1 MSQHGAPRG
10 GAGWALVITSVAGFM
25 AALDN
30 LVVTTALPS
39 IREDLG
45 GALHDLEWTVS
56 AYTLTFA
63 VLLMFGAALGD
74 RFGRRRLFLAG
85 LTVFTG
91 ASAAAALAPGID
103 ALIAARAVQGVGAA
117 VMMPLTLT
125 LLTAAVP
132 TERRGMAYG
141 IWGAVNG
148 LAVASG
154 PLVGGSLTEHISWQ
168 WIFWLNVPLG
178 LALLPLARLRL
189 AESHGTGAP
198 LDIRGT
204 LLASG
209 GLFGIVYGLVRG
221 PADGWTDAVVLTALF
236 AGAALLAGFVVH
248 GTRAAHPML
257 PMRLFRSRAF
267 AGINAASLLMFL
279 GMFGSIFLLSQ
290 YMQGVLGYSPTE
302 AGLRMLPWTGMP
314 MLVAPLAGLLSDR
327 IGGRP
332 VVAAGLFLQA
342 AGLAHLASVVTADAT
357 YAAQLPGLI
366 LGGVGMALFFAPASA
381 LVMSSV
387 RPREQGIASGANNAL
402 REVGGALGIAVMG
415 SIFAARGGYESAQ
428 TFVDGLRPAVAVG
441 AGVVGLAG
449 IAALVVPSGRRSGA
463 EATPGTAA
471 ERTAADTP
479 AGDTPTGRTVAD
491 SPGHGTPTRRT
502 GTDTPAGDTPT
513 RRTAADTPG
522 RDTPRSG
529 TQAAP
534 DTPVPGGVPGPVDP
548 APAAALTPEPGPATR

>member
-1 MSQHGAPRG
+1 MSQQASPSRG
-10 GAGWALVITSVAGFM
+10 RAAWALVITSVAGFM

-63 VLLMFGAALGD
+63 VLLMSGAALGD
-74 RFGRRRLFLAG
+74 RFGRRRLFLVG
-85 LTVFTG
+85 ITVFTV

-103 ALIAARAVQGVGAA
+103 SLIAARALQGAGAA

-132 TERRGMAYG
+132 AAKRGMAYG

-154 PLVGGSLTEHISWQ
+154 PLIGGSLTEHISWQ

-178 LALLPLARLRL
+178 IALLPLARLRL
-189 AESHGTGAP
+189 AESHGAGTR
-198 LDIRGT
+198 LDIPGT

-221 PADGWTDAVVLTALF
+221 PADGWTDSVVLLSLF
-236 AGAALLAGFVVH
+236 AGTSLLAGFV
-248 GTRAAHPML
+248 GYSARAENPML

-267 AGINAASLLMFL
+267 SGINAASLLMFL

-290 YMQGVLGYSPTE
+290 FMQGVLGYSPTE

-314 MLVAPLAGLLSDR
+314 MLVAPVAGLLADR

-332 VVAAGLFLQA
+332 VVATGLFLQA
-342 AGLAHLASVVTADAT
+342 AGLGYLASVVTADVS

-366 LGGVGMALFFAPASA
+366 ISGIGMALFFAPASH

-387 RPREQGIASGANNAL
+387 QTHEQGIASGANNAM

-415 SIFAARGGYESAQ
+415 SIFAAQGGYRSGQ
-428 TFVDGLRPAVAVG
+428 NFVDGLRPALVTGSAAVA
-441 AGVVGLAG
+441 LAAV
-449 IAALVVPSGRRSGA
+449 AALLI
-463 EATPGTAA
+463 
-471 ERTAADTP
+471 
-479 AGDTPTGRTVAD
+479 
-491 SPGHGTPTRRT
+491 PTRRHAT
-502 GTDTPAGDTPT
+502 RPGDPAGP
-513 RRTAADTPG
+513 AE
-522 RDTPRSG
+522 
-529 TQAAP
+529 
-534 DTPVPGGVPGPVDP
+534 P
-548 APAAALTPEPGPATR
+548 APVLDRVAG

>member
-1 MSQHGAPRG
+1 MSQQTARRG
-10 GAGWALVITSVAGFM
+10 GAVWALVITSVAGFM

-39 IREDLG
+39 IRKDLG
-45 GALHDLEWTVS
+45 GALDDLEWTVS

-91 ASAAAALAPGID
+91 ASAAAAMAPGIGS
-103 ALIAARAVQGVGAA
+103 LIAARAVQGVGAA

-132 TERRGMAYG
+132 AAKRGMAYG

-154 PLVGGSLTEHISWQ
+154 PLIGGSLTEHISWH

-178 LALLPLARLRL
+178 VALLPLARLRL
-189 AESHGTGAP
+189 AESYGAGAR
-198 LDIRGT
+198 LDLPGT
-204 LLASG
+204 LLVSG

-221 PADGWTDAVVLTALF
+221 PVDGWTGSLVLTGLI
-236 AGAALLAGFVVH
+236 AGAALLAGFVYH
-248 GTRAAHPML
+248 GSHNKHPML

-267 AGINAASLLMFL
+267 SGINAASLLMFL

-314 MLVAPLAGLLSDR
+314 MLVAPIAGILSDR

-332 VVAAGLFLQA
+332 VVATGLFLQA
-342 AGLAHLASVVTADAT
+342 AGLGCLASVATADVS

-366 LGGVGMALFFAPASA
+366 ISGIGMALFFAPASN

-387 RPREQGIASGANNAL
+387 LPTEQGIASGANNAL
-402 REVGGALGIAVMG
+402 REVGGALGIAVMS
-415 SIFAARGGYESAQ
+415 SIFSAQGGYESAQ
-428 TFVDGLRPAVAVG
+428 AFVDGLRPALVVG
-441 AGVVGLAG
+441 AAVVALAG
-449 IAALVVPSGRRSGA
+449 VAALLI
-463 EATPGTAA
+463 
-471 ERTAADTP
+471 
-479 AGDTPTGRTVAD
+479 
-491 SPGHGTPTRRT
+491 PTRRRTVLAT
-502 GTDTPAGDTPT
+502 GTTE
-513 RRTAADTPG
+513 
-522 RDTPRSG
+522 
-529 TQAAP
+529 
-534 DTPVPGGVPGPVDP
+534 P
-548 APAAALTPEPGPATR
+548 APVLETTAH

>member
-1 MSQHGAPRG
+1 MSQETARRG

-39 IREDLG
+39 IRKDLG
-45 GALHDLEWTVS
+45 GALDDLEWTVS

-85 LTVFTG
+85 LAVFTG
-91 ASAAAALAPGID
+91 ASAAAAMAPGID
-103 ALIAARAVQGVGAA
+103 SLIAARAVQGVGAA

-132 TERRGMAYG
+132 EAKRGMAYG

-154 PLVGGSLTEHISWQ
+154 PLIGGSLTEHVSWH

-198 LDIRGT
+198 LDIPGT

-221 PADGWTDAVVLTALF
+221 PADGWSSPLVLTGLF
-236 AGAALLAGFVVH
+236 AGAALLVGFVIH
-248 GTRAAHPML
+248 GSRAKNPML

-267 AGINAASLLMFL
+267 SGINAASLLMFL

-314 MLVAPLAGLLSDR
+314 MLVAPIAGILSDR

-342 AGLAHLASVVTADAT
+342 AGLGYLASVVTAHAS
-357 YAAQLPGLI
+357 YGAQLPGLI
-366 LGGVGMALFFAPASA
+366 VSGIGMALYFAPAA
-381 LVMSSV
+381 NLVMSAV
-387 RPREQGIASGANNAL
+387 RPQEQGIASGANNAL
-402 REVGGALGIAVMG
+402 REVGGALGVAVMS
-415 SIFAARGGYESAQ
+415 SIFSAQGGYESAQ
-428 TFVDGLRPAVAVG
+428 SFVDGLKPALVTGAAVVA
-441 AGVVGLAG
+441 LAG
-449 IAALVVPSGRRSGA
+449 IAALAIPGRRRAARLVA
-463 EATPGTAA
+463 EG
-471 ERTAADTP
+471 E
-479 AGDTPTGRTVAD
+479 
-491 SPGHGTPTRRT
+491 
-502 GTDTPAGDTPT
+502 
-513 RRTAADTPG
+513 
-522 RDTPRSG
+522 
-529 TQAAP
+529 
-534 DTPVPGGVPGPVDP
+534 P
-548 APAAALTPEPGPATR
+548 APALETVGG

>member
-1 MSQHGAPRG
+1 MSQQTARRG
-10 GAGWALVITSVAGFM
+10 GAVWALVITSVAGFM

-85 LTVFTG
+85 LAVFTG

-103 ALIAARAVQGVGAA
+103 SLIAARAVQGAGAA

-132 TERRGMAYG
+132 AAKRGMAYG

-154 PLVGGSLTEHISWQ
+154 PLVGGTLTEHISWQ

-198 LDIRGT
+198 LDIPGT

-221 PADGWTDAVVLTALF
+221 PADGWTGGLVLTGLF
-236 AGAALLAGFVVH
+236 AGTVLLTGFVLYSA
-248 GTRAAHPML
+248 RAKNPML

-267 AGINAASLLMFL
+267 SGINAASLLMFL

-314 MLVAPLAGLLSDR
+314 MLVAPIAGILADR
-327 IGGRP
+327 VGGRP

-342 AGLAHLASVVTADAT
+342 LGLGCMAVVATADAS
-357 YAAQLPGLI
+357 YAAQLPALI
-366 LGGVGMALFFAPASA
+366 ISGIGMALFFAPASH

-387 RPREQGIASGANNAL
+387 RPQEQGIASGANNAL
-402 REVGGALGIAVMG
+402 REVGGALGIAVMA
-415 SIFAARGGYESAQ
+415 SIFAAQGGYETGQ
-428 TFVDGLRPAVAVG
+428 TFVDGMRPALVTGSAVVAL
-441 AGVVGLAG
+441 AGV
-449 IAALVVPSGRRSGA
+449 AALLI
-463 EATPGTAA
+463 
-471 ERTAADTP
+471 
-479 AGDTPTGRTVAD
+479 
-491 SPGHGTPTRRT
+491 PTRRRT
-502 GTDTPAGDTPT
+502 EREPAPVEPAPVLE
-513 RRTAADTPG
+513 TAA
-522 RDTPRSG
+522 R
-529 TQAAP
+529 
-534 DTPVPGGVPGPVDP
+534 
-548 APAAALTPEPGPATR
+548 

>member
-1 MSQHGAPRG
+1 MSQQTARRG
-10 GAGWALVITSVAGFM
+10 GAAWALVITSVAGFM

-45 GALHDLEWTVS
+45 GGLHDLEWTVS

-74 RFGRRRLFLAG
+74 RFGRRRLFIAG

-91 ASAAAALAPGID
+91 ASAAAAMAPGID
-103 ALIAARAVQGVGAA
+103 SLIAARAVQGVGAA

-132 TERRGMAYG
+132 AAKRGMAYG

-154 PLVGGSLTEHISWQ
+154 PLVGGTLTEHISWQ

-198 LDIRGT
+198 LDIPGT

-221 PADGWTDAVVLTALF
+221 PADGWTGSLVLTGLF
-236 AGAALLAGFVVH
+236 AGSALLAGFILYS
-248 GTRAAHPML
+248 TRAKNPML

-314 MLVAPLAGLLSDR
+314 MLVAPIAGILADR

-332 VVAAGLFLQA
+332 VVATGLFLQA
-342 AGLAHLASVVTADAT
+342 LGLGYMAVVATADAS
-357 YAAQLPGLI
+357 YGSQLPALI
-366 LGGVGMALFFAPASA
+366 VSGIGMALYFAPASH

-387 RPREQGIASGANNAL
+387 RPSEQGIASGANNAL
-402 REVGGALGIAVMG
+402 REVGGALGIAVMA
-415 SIFAARGGYESAQ
+415 SIFAAQGGYETGQ
-428 TFVDGLRPAVAVG
+428 TFVDGMRPALVTGSAVVA
-441 AGVVGLAG
+441 LAG
-449 IAALVVPSGRRSGA
+449 IAALLI
-463 EATPGTAA
+463 
-471 ERTAADTP
+471 
-479 AGDTPTGRTVAD
+479 
-491 SPGHGTPTRRT
+491 PTRRRT
-502 GTDTPAGDTPT
+502 ERQTRPGEPAPVLE
-513 RRTAADTPG
+513 TAAH
-522 RDTPRSG
+522 
-529 TQAAP
+529 
-534 DTPVPGGVPGPVDP
+534 
-548 APAAALTPEPGPATR
+548 

>member
-1 MSQHGAPRG
+1 MSQQTARRG
-10 GAGWALVITSVAGFM
+10 GAVWALVITSVAGFM

-74 RFGRRRLFLAG
+74 RFGRRRLFLVG

-91 ASAAAALAPGID
+91 ASAAAALAPGLD

-117 VMMPLTLT
+117 IMMPLTLT
-125 LLTAAVP
+125 LLTAAVSP
-132 TERRGMAYG
+132 AKRGMAYG

-154 PLVGGSLTEHISWQ
+154 PLIGGSLTEHVSWQ

-178 LALLPLARLRL
+178 LAVLPLARLRL
-189 AESHGTGAP
+189 AESYAPGAR
-198 LDIRGT
+198 LDITGT

-209 GLFGIVYGLVRG
+209 GLFGIVYALVRG
-221 PADGWTDAVVLTALF
+221 PLDGWSSGTVLVSLSVGVVLL
-236 AGAALLAGFVVH
+236 GGFVRH
-248 GTRAAHPML
+248 GIRAKAPML

-267 AGINAASLLMFL
+267 SGINAASLLMFL

-290 YMQGVLGYSPTE
+290 YMQGVLNYSPTE

-314 MLVAPLAGLLSDR
+314 MLVSPLAGYLSDR

-342 AGLAHLASVVTADAT
+342 VGLAWYAVVVAPDVS
-357 YAAQLPGLI
+357 YSAQLPALI
-366 LGGVGMALFFAPASA
+366 ISGVGMALYFAPAA
-381 LVMSSV
+381 NLVMSSV
-387 RPREQGIASGANNAL
+387 RPQEQGIASGANNAL
-402 REVGGALGIAVMG
+402 REVGGALGIAVMS
-415 SIFAARGGYESAQ
+415 SIFSAQGGYESAQ
-428 TFVDGLRPAVAVG
+428 KFVDGLEPALWVG
-441 AGVVGLAG
+441 AGLVALAG
-449 IAALVVPSGRRSGA
+449 VAALCIPGRRA
-463 EATPGTAA
+463 TAA
-471 ERTAADTP
+471 GPGEPVAKPQEDLVAA
-479 AGDTPTGRTVAD
+479 
-491 SPGHGTPTRRT
+491 
-502 GTDTPAGDTPT
+502 
-513 RRTAADTPG
+513 
-522 RDTPRSG
+522 
-529 TQAAP
+529 
-534 DTPVPGGVPGPVDP
+534 
-548 APAAALTPEPGPATR
+548 

>member
-1 MSQHGAPRG
+1 MSQQTARRG
-10 GAGWALVITSVAGFM
+10 GAVWALVITSVAGFM

-45 GALHDLEWTVS
+45 GGLHDLEWTVS

-85 LTVFTG
+85 LAVFTG
-91 ASAAAALAPGID
+91 ASAAAAMAPGID
-103 ALIAARAVQGVGAA
+103 SLIAARAVQGAGAA

-132 TERRGMAYG
+132 AAKRGMAYG

-154 PLVGGSLTEHISWQ
+154 PLVGGTLTEHISWQ

-198 LDIRGT
+198 LDLPGT

-221 PADGWTDAVVLTALF
+221 PVDGWTGGMVLAGLFTGTAL
-236 AGAALLAGFVVH
+236 LTGFVLYS
-248 GTRAAHPML
+248 TRAKNPML

-267 AGINAASLLMFL
+267 SGINAASLLMFL

-314 MLVAPLAGLLSDR
+314 MLVAPVAGILADR

-342 AGLAHLASVVTADAT
+342 LGLGYMAVVATADASYT
-357 YAAQLPGLI
+357 AQLPALI
-366 LGGVGMALFFAPASA
+366 ISGIGMALFFAPASH

-387 RPREQGIASGANNAL
+387 RPQEQGIASGANNAL
-402 REVGGALGIAVMG
+402 REVGGALGIAVMA
-415 SIFAARGGYESAQ
+415 SIFSAQGGYETGQ
-428 TFVDGLRPAVAVG
+428 TFVDGMRPALVTGSAVVAL
-441 AGVVGLAG
+441 AGV
-449 IAALVVPSGRRSGA
+449 AALLIPGR
-463 EATPGTAA
+463 
-471 ERTAADTP
+471 
-479 AGDTPTGRTVAD
+479 
-491 SPGHGTPTRRT
+491 RRT
-502 GTDTPAGDTPT
+502 GP
-513 RRTAADTPG
+513 
-522 RDTPRSG
+522 
-529 TQAAP
+529 QAAP
-534 DTPVPGGVPGPVDP
+534 AEP
-548 APAAALTPEPGPATR
+548 APVLETASR

>member
-1 MSQHGAPRG
+1 MTQRTARTDRNGPAEQDRSAEQGGPTEQGGPGGPAGTSTTKASGAPDKRRG

-39 IREDLG
+39 IRKDLG
-45 GALHDLEWTVS
+45 GALDDLEWTVS

-74 RFGRRRLFLAG
+74 RFGRRRLFLVG
-85 LTVFTG
+85 LGIFTG
-91 ASAAAALAPGID
+91 ASAAAAMAPGID
-103 ALIAARAVQGVGAA
+103 SLIAARAVQGVGAA
-117 VMMPLTLT
+117 IMMPLTLT

-132 TERRGMAYG
+132 AARRGMAYG

-154 PLVGGSLTEHISWQ
+154 PLIGGSLTEHVSWH

-178 LALLPLARLRL
+178 LAVLPLARLRL
-189 AESHGTGAP
+189 SESFGNGNP
-198 LDIRGT
+198 LDFPGT

-221 PADGWTDAVVLTALF
+221 PAEGWTSPFVLTALF
-236 AGAALLAGFVVH
+236 AGAALLAGFVLH
-248 GTRAAHPML
+248 GSRARNAML

-314 MLVAPLAGLLSDR
+314 MLVAPIAGYLSDR
-327 IGGRP
+327 VGGRP
-332 VVAAGLFLQA
+332 VVATGLFLQA
-342 AGLAHLASVVTADAT
+342 AGLAYYASVVAADAS
-357 YAAQLPGLI
+357 YAAQLPALI
-366 LGGVGMALFFAPASA
+366 ISGIGMSLYFAPASN

-387 RPREQGIASGANNAL
+387 RPQEQGIASGANNAL
-402 REVGGALGIAVMG
+402 REVGGALGIAVMS
-415 SIFAARGGYESAQ
+415 SIFSAQGGYATAQ
-428 TFVDGLRPAVAVG
+428 SFIDGLRPALVVG
-441 AGVVGLAG
+441 AVVVGLAG
-449 IAALVVPSGRRSGA
+449 LAALAIPSAGRPERA
-463 EATPGTAA
+463 ETGGT
-471 ERTAADTP
+471 
-479 AGDTPTGRTVAD
+479 
-491 SPGHGTPTRRT
+491 
-502 GTDTPAGDTPT
+502 
-513 RRTAADTPG
+513 
-522 RDTPRSG
+522 
-529 TQAAP
+529 
-534 DTPVPGGVPGPVDP
+534 P
-548 APAAALTPEPGPATR
+548 APAPEADRAETARTGATRAETGSLETAAR

>member
-1 MSQHGAPRG
+1 MTQRTARTDRNGPAEQDRSAEQDRPAEQGGPGGPAGTSTEKASGAPDKRRG

-39 IREDLG
+39 IRKDLG
-45 GALHDLEWTVS
+45 GALDDLEWTVS

-74 RFGRRRLFLAG
+74 RFGRRRLFLVG
-85 LTVFTG
+85 LSIFTG
-91 ASAAAALAPGID
+91 ASAAAAMAPGID
-103 ALIAARAVQGVGAA
+103 SLIAARAVQGVGAA
-117 VMMPLTLT
+117 IMMPLTLT

-132 TERRGMAYG
+132 AARRGMAYG

-154 PLVGGSLTEHISWQ
+154 PLIGGSLTEHVSWH

-178 LALLPLARLRL
+178 LAVLPLARLRL
-189 AESHGTGAP
+189 SESFGNGNP
-198 LDIRGT
+198 LDFPGT

-221 PADGWTDAVVLTALF
+221 PAEGWTSPFVLTALF
-236 AGAALLAGFVVH
+236 AGAALLAGFVLH
-248 GTRAAHPML
+248 GSRARNAML

-314 MLVAPLAGLLSDR
+314 MLVAPIAGYLSDR
-327 IGGRP
+327 VGGRP
-332 VVAAGLFLQA
+332 VVATGLFLQA
-342 AGLAHLASVVTADAT
+342 AGLAYYASVVAADAS
-357 YAAQLPGLI
+357 YAAQLPALI
-366 LGGVGMALFFAPASA
+366 ISGIGMSLYFAPASN

-387 RPREQGIASGANNAL
+387 RPQEQGIASGANNAL
-402 REVGGALGIAVMG
+402 REVGGALGIAVMS
-415 SIFAARGGYESAQ
+415 SIFSAQGGYATAQ
-428 TFVDGLRPAVAVG
+428 SFIDGLRPALVVG
-441 AGVVGLAG
+441 AVVVGLAG
-449 IAALVVPSGRRSGA
+449 LAALAIPSAGRPERAETGGTPAPVPEADRAETVRTGA
-463 EATPGTAA
+463 VRAETGSLETAA
-471 ERTAADTP
+471 R
-479 AGDTPTGRTVAD
+479 
-491 SPGHGTPTRRT
+491 
-502 GTDTPAGDTPT
+502 
-513 RRTAADTPG
+513 
-522 RDTPRSG
+522 
-529 TQAAP
+529 
-534 DTPVPGGVPGPVDP
+534 
-548 APAAALTPEPGPATR
+548 